1 MLTVDGL
8 GKRLGQRTIL
18 TDVALNV
25 APGEKVVVLGRNGAG
40 KSTLLKVITGVW
52 RPDAGQVLVDD
63 QPPNSRLGRL
73 RFGAVFQDATV
84 DPFSTVGDT
93 LRLHGILYGLRAAQ
107 LRERVP
113 EVLALVGLDDVTGRE
128 TRRLSGGQLRR
139 LELARCLLHD
149 AALIILDEPTTGLD
163 PLARAAIWSTVDELR
178 AARSLAVLFTTH
190 HAEELHGCTRAYLL
204 RDGRLESHSA
214 PDARTFAAAFAD

>member
-1 MLTVDGL
+1 L

-25 APGEKVVVLGRNGAG
+25 GPGEKVVVLGRNGAG

-52 RPDAGQVLVDD
+52 RPDAGRVQVDG
-63 QPPNSRLGRL
+63 QPPSSRLGRL

-93 LRLHGILYGLRAAQ
+93 LRLHGILYGLRAAA

-113 EVLALVGLDDVTGRE
+113 EVLALVGLDGVAGQE
-128 TRRLSGGQLRR
+128 ARRLSGGQLRR

-163 PLARAAIWSTVDELR
+163 PLARKAIWSIVDELR
-178 AARSLAVLFTTH
+178 STRSLAVLFTTH
-190 HAEELHGCTRAYLL
+190 HAEELDGCNRAYLL